1 MTKKGGLGRGLGG
14 GLNGALD
21 EMLKESSKK
30 LSEIADHEVK
40 SKTAE
45 KIQKKERAA
54 KPSKLKDIL
63 KRGFEALFGKG
74 KKEAGR
80 PKKSLGLGHGANA
93 LFDSRKS
100 LLRKDNRNRKK
111 QEPRTVSKELPAAP
125 RVPYASSGD
134 NRSGFHYKDKP
145 KGVGMSQE
153 FGNESLEQSLKLAA
167 KFFYRIVSRTPVDE
181 DYKYTESREI
191 DPAKKKSFVLGK
203 ARNMQYKVMP
213 KTKSGVYERWH
224 KKDTVVAREEWT
236 LTVNGT
242 GFTMKDFD
250 GIDFEHVGSESWM
263 EVYDVLKSRIGN
275 EAPGGKAD
283 RLDVL
288 IRNDNPYI
296 DVLEYGLY
304 KKKDAANDAEAH
316 EGKKYYHG
324 TNAGY
329 SVQAPR
335 GMIRLT
341 DAEFDTLSAETK
353 KGEGLNP
360 DRLETIGPRGT
371 GAIEWAP
378 PINAMGERDEMN
390 GTFWRGL
397 REAMDSGHLFD
408 ERDIL
413 KSMLDN
419 KPSVEANAASLRK
432 IRYKAE
438 QEMFKKLRSV
448 EKDRQKVRE
457 YMRQLKKAL
466 RDKKKEIEAAIKEEN
481 KRLREERKK
490 AREEEKARKAMSA
503 VVKVQTP
510 KTTTSKEIFR
520 EALKI
525 VKAAPESFEKA
536 STDPTAIIAFGNEKY
551 EITVND
557 LGDYGVKLDG
567 EWVDFLEL
575 YKVYNKSPK
584 AKSMD
589 FDDWIDDLDL
599 DWQY

>member
-1 MTKKGGLGRGLGG
+1 MAKKPVGGLGISF
-14 GLNGALD
+14 D
-21 EMLKESSKK
+21 EIMKPTAKEV
-30 LSEIADHEVK
+30 SEILNHDA
-40 SKTAE
+40 KTRATE
-45 KIQKKERAA
+45 KIQKKE
-54 KPSKLKDIL
+54 KKTKSKNLL
-63 KRGFEALFGKG
+63 ARGFDALFGRG
-74 KKEAGR
+74 KKKPGR
-80 PKKSLGLGHGANA
+80 PRKAPGPGHGLKA
-93 LFDSRKS
+93 LFMSAKN
-100 LLRKDNRNRKK
+100 LLRKDNRDRKK
-111 QEPRTVSKELPAAP
+111 QEPRTESKELPAAP

-275 EAPGGKAD
+275 EAPGGKDD

-316 EGKKYYHG
+316 KGAKYYHG

-341 DAEFDTLSAETK
+341 DAEFDTLSVETK

-360 DRLETIGPRGT
+360 DRLETTGPRGT

-378 PINAMGERDEMN
+378 PINASGERDEMN

-397 REAMDSGHLFD
+397 REAVDSERLFD

-438 QEMFKKLRSV
+438 QEMFKKLRSM

-457 YMRQLKKAL
+457 SMRQLKKAL
-466 RDKKKEIEAAIKEEN
+466 RDKKKEVERIRKEEN

-510 KTTTSKEIFR
+510 KTMTSKEIFR

-536 STDPTAIIAFGNEKY
+536 PTDPTAIIAFGNEKY

-589 FDDWIDDLDL
+589 FEDWIDDLDP